1 MGKRI
6 SHKKA
11 WREILAAAL
20 SIGGAFG
27 LVTARI
33 ELLGDSQLGSPQ
45 DYSPD
50 GLAAMKVEI
59 EHLRTLSEV
68 LGALR

>member
-1 MGKRI
+1 M
-6 SHKKA
+6 
-11 WREILAAAL
+11 REILSVAL
-20 SIGGAFG
+20 SVGGAFG

-33 ELLGDSQLGSPQ
+33 ALLGGSQLDSLQ

-50 GLAAMKVEI
+50 DVAAMKVEI
-59 EHLRTLSEV
+59 ERLRTLSEA

>member
-1 MGKRI
+1 MGERI
-6 SHKKA
+6 SHKKT

-20 SIGGAFG
+20 KIGGAFG

-33 ELLGDSQLGSPQ
+33 ELLGGSQLGSPQ

-50 GLAAMKVEI
+50 DVAAMKGEI
-59 EHLRTLSEV
+59 EHLRTLSEA